1 MNISNATS
9 AGSQYADPYQTN
21 DQGGLQDFESLGNA
35 LQSGDLSDAQSAFSQ
50 LEQDMPG
57 LSQLLQSGSS
67 SSSSSTQNSP
77 IATALQSLQSSLQS
91 GDLSGAQQAF
101 ANLQQNLQGT
111 SGTHHGRG
119 HHHHSWGG
127 GETGQTS
134 GAASNDPSESESGFS
149 ISITILDVQA

>member
-1 MNISNATS
+1 MNISNATY
-9 AGSQYADPYQTN
+9 AGSQYADPYQSN
-21 DQGGLQDFESLGNA
+21 EQGGLQDFESLGNA

-67 SSSSSTQNSP
+67 SSSSATQNSP

-101 ANLQQNLQGT
+101 SSLQQNLQGT

-119 HHHHSWGG
+119 HHHHSWGAG
-127 GETGQTS
+127 DNGQTS
-134 GAASNDPSESESGFS
+134 GTDSNDPSETESGFS